1 MDEDKARQ
9 NALYEMFL
17 ATAEKVSDRRAQA
30 NTYLLSVNSA
40 IVGLHGYLQEGK
52 ASVGAVGK
60 PVWLWAIPAAGI
72 VVCLAWAALL
82 ASYRQLNRAK
92 FAVLM
97 EMEAELPL
105 KPFSRERQIYR
116 SARRIPLSWIESAVP
131 CGFVLLYAA
140 MIAATLLKP

>member
-9 NALYEMFL
+9 NALYDLFL

-40 IVGLHGYLQEGK
+40 IVGLYGYLQEGK
-52 ASVGAVGK
+52 ASVAAGGK

-72 VVCLAWAALL
+72 VVCLAWATLL
-82 ASYRQLNRAK
+82 ASYRHLNRAK

-97 EMEAELPL
+97 EMEADLPL
-105 KPFSRERQIYR
+105 KPFTRERQIYKA
-116 SARRIPLSWIESAVP
+116 ARRIPLSWIESAVP
-131 CGFVLLYAA
+131 WGFVLLYAA
-140 MIAATLLKP
+140 MIAAALLKP